1 MLGKGSQAWRLEGS
15 VPVLALPLLILGK
28 NHFPSLVFLIAK
40 KMKLLGNVILRAHP
54 VIYRFCGCLAR
65 KGYIKLFLPDV
76 KKRALDS
83 ERKQLVLALP
93 SWTIVGKSFNLSEP
107 HFCICDEGIIGRMT

>member
-1 MLGKGSQAWRLEGS
+1 MEVSRLGAHSGSATPNSWEKS
-15 VPVLALPLLILGK
+15 LPLSG
-28 NHFPSLVFLIAK
+28 FLIAK

-93 SWTIVGKSFNLSEP
+93 SWTIMGKSFNLSEP